1 MEATVGVAHPRSQEN
16 CVILIYFVR
25 YQTVTFNSLIYPPL
39 GGRLAPTKFPFW
51 EPKTRQ
57 EKQA

>member
-1 MEATVGVAHPRSQEN
+1 MGATVGVAHPGSQEN
-16 CVILIYFVR
+16 CAILIYFVR
-25 YQTVTFNSLIYPPL
+25 YQTVTFNSLIYPLL

-57 EKQA
+57 EIQA